1 MGVGFDHV
9 MLNLYASGTVGIGK
23 HRDAKENQVIA
34 VLSLGAERT
43 FVMTPHVSSKG
54 VPKVWCGD
62 RKWTLGNG
70 SLLVMQGDAQKNWKV
85 YDSVLISSTQC

>member
-1 MGVGFDHV
+1 
-9 MLNLYASGTVGIGK
+9 MLNHYASGNVGIGR
-23 HRDAKENQVIA
+23 HRDTKENQVIA

-54 VPKVWCGD
+54 VPNVRCGD

-70 SLLVMQGDAQKNWKV
+70 SLLVMQGATQNNWKV
-85 YDSVLISSTQC
+85 RDSEVIDSSRR